1 MKTRKLLFQF
11 ALFLFLAFAG
21 QDAVAQCSMCRQ
33 GASSSIES
41 GEKRG
46 RGLNTG
52 ILYLMAVPYAMGG
65 VAGVIW
71 WKYRKSNQPAD

>member
-1 MKTRKLLFQF
+1 
-11 ALFLFLAFAG
+11 
-21 QDAVAQCSMCRQ
+21 MCRQ

-65 VAGVIW
+65 VAGIIW
-71 WKYRKSNQPAD
+71 WKYRKSNQPAG